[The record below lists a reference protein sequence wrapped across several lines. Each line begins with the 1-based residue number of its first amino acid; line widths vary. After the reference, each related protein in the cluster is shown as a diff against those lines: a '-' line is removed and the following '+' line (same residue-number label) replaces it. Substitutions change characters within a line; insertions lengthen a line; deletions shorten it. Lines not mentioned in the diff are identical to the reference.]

1 MSRIEKG
8 LVSAS
13 ASATAMPLGSLASML
28 EEVIGRPVV
37 DETGIAGVYDYEL
50 RWDPQKPES
59 VLSAVREQLGLELR
73 EAKRPIEFL
82 IVEPKPTPAPSK
94 P

>member
-1 MSRIEKG
+1 MSRLVKG
-8 LVSAS
+8 LV
-13 ASATAMPLGSLASML
+13 SATAMPLDSLTSML

-37 DETGIAGVYDYEL
+37 DETGIEGAYDYEL
-50 RWDPQKPES
+50 RWDPQRPES

-73 EAKRPIEFL
+73 EARRPIEFL